1 MIRGGLVSITFRK
14 LSPIEI
20 VYLVMKSGLKSIE
33 WGGDVHVPHGNIAGA
48 KNTYQLTVDA
58 GLNVACYG
66 SYYRVG
72 EKAEKENCF
81 ESILDTAVALNA
93 PIIRV
98 WAGTRP
104 SKNADTEYRKTV
116 IEESLRIAAL
126 AATANIKLSYEYH
139 NNTLTDEP
147 ESIRTLMQ
155 EVSHPNIYFH
165 WQPNPNRDSENAV
178 LELKEVLPRLSIM
191 HVYKWKMIKDQLIR
205 QPLADGALEWS
216 EYFKIANSKD
226 QTTDAL
232 IEFVKDDS
240 PEQFLEDA
248 KTLKDWINEE

>member
-14 LSPIEI
+14 LIPKDI
-20 VYLVMKSGLKSIE
+20 VNLVMKSGLKSIE
-33 WGGDVHVPHGNIAGA
+33 WGGDVHIPHGDICKA
-48 KNTYQLTVDA
+48 KDVYKITADA

-98 WAGTRP
+98 WAGTRA
-104 SKNADTEYRKTV
+104 SKDADAEYRQTV
-116 IEESLRIAAL
+116 IEESLRIAEL
-126 AATANIKLSYEYH
+126 AATANIKISYEYH

-147 ESIRTLMQ
+147 ESIRALMQ
-155 EVSHPNIYFH
+155 EVSHPNIEFH
-165 WQPNPNRDSENAV
+165 WQPNPDRNSEDAV
-178 LELKEVLPRLSIM
+178 LELKEILPRLSIM

-205 QPLADGALEWS
+205 QPLADGTSEWS
-216 EYFKIANSKD
+216 KYLKIANSKN

-232 IEFVKDDS
+232 IEFVKGDS

-248 KTLKDWINEE
+248 KTLTDWINEQ